1 MRRLSRVACRA
12 TDKDGFM
19 EFLNVA
25 FLAALLQIMV
35 VNVVLSGDNAVVIA
49 LAARNLPTHHQKQ
62 AILWG
67 SGGAI
72 VLRVLLTFVAVQLL
86 KVPCLQAL
94 GGLLLVWIAIQ
105 LLVDGDEEDGEHHA
119 HAGLMG
125 AVKTILVADV
135 VMSLDNTLAIAGI
148 AKGDWTLLVVGLG
161 LSIPLIVL
169 GSTVIMKVMDRF
181 PVVVYIG
188 AALIAWTAGEMIDSD
203 AAIQPWLPV
212 LLHDSLYLP
221 LLLTLAVVGYGWW
234 YNFRVGRSAEAVL
247 RADLRAAQ
255 RLEDQID

>member
-72 VLRVLLTFVAVQLL
+72 VLRVLLTKKTAISGR
-86 KVPCLQAL
+86 KSSTASTAL
-94 GGLLLVWIAIQ
+94 AMSRAIC
-105 LLVDGDEEDGEHHA
+105 
-119 HAGLMG
+119 
-125 AVKTILVADV
+125 V
-135 VMSLDNTLAIAGI
+135 VCEWRKI
-148 AKGDWTLLVVGLG
+148 
-161 LSIPLIVL
+161 
-169 GSTVIMKVMDRF
+169 
-181 PVVVYIG
+181 
-188 AALIAWTAGEMIDSD
+188 
-203 AAIQPWLPV
+203 
-212 LLHDSLYLP
+212 
-221 LLLTLAVVGYGWW
+221 
-234 YNFRVGRSAEAVL
+234 
-247 RADLRAAQ
+247 
-255 RLEDQID
+255 